1 VAKNGSSKH
10 SWRKRAAVN
19 CALFGSL
26 AAGVVLLQNLVFD
39 QHRPKAKDLAKD
51 AAAGCATAV
60 VVPKLNNFIK
70 KKGFNLEP

>member
-1 VAKNGSSKH
+1 
-10 SWRKRAAVN
+10 
-19 CALFGSL
+19 
-26 AAGVVLLQNLVFD
+26 VFD